1 MPSPPRSIQTRRDKW
16 GHPLVIKK
24 EFERARGIAISDP
37 PRDEPDRPPPNPET
51 AARHR
56 QRNAAA
62 FDEARHQ
69 LIEVVEIS
77 RENALETAAMLG
89 RRLTPLEYD
98 LSTPQLIQESAR
110 NFYEVYGED
119 DEAIL
124 AFAKALQG
132 IVRVH
137 RAEGYHPRRQRS
149 QPAASVEGE
158 AVAEAEAVE
167 AVETAP
173 EPPRPRRR
181 RQNRRHRRSR
191 RWRMPRPPPRRR
203 RAASDTRSHDA

>member
-1 MPSPPRSIQTRRDKW
+1 
-16 GHPLVIKK
+16 
-24 EFERARGIAISDP
+24 
-37 PRDEPDRPPPNPET
+37 
-51 AARHR
+51 
-56 QRNAAA
+56 
-62 FDEARHQ
+62 
-69 LIEVVEIS
+69 
-77 RENALETAAMLG
+77 MLG

-173 EPPRPRRR
+173 SAMPEEEAAEPEAQTEPEMADAEAAAAPARRR
-181 RQNRRHRRSR
+181 IRH
-191 RWRMPRPPPRRR
+191 PL
-203 RAASDTRSHDA
+203 HDA